1 MSFREPIRKKNF
13 SPLSRKSELNPLQRR
28 RFKVP
33 KPQKPVV
40 RRSPEEQRAFLQQKL
55 EQSAFVGYNG
65 LNVPINVPKTPPPQP
80 VQKQPASEALEPN
93 IQQPEVPEVEAT
105 SDEEEE
111 TVQPKELSA
120 SASPNPESPN
130 TEEKEEDVTPNQQ
143 EEAGSTHSQSQKPDL
158 QARKE
163 KVSRLSS
170 NWLTVP
176 VNTPGTQP
184 SPVQRTLSTSGLE
197 HQYQPQI
204 GQRAN
209 SVLNGLNQFK
219 AQQLAQDYSVQRQ
232 DSSGESQVEESEE
245 TQPESL
251 HNQPFASSPPDN
263 PEDDT
268 ASGSDDTPFNLQ
280 LKNNKEQKRPQQP
293 VQSDGAIQA
302 KCSECEQQEEQEEK
316 DESVQTKLTIGEPGD
331 KYEQEAD
338 TMAAKVMAMP
348 DFTLSQS
355 VQRQTEAEKPPLA
368 KSISSLVQRSA
379 SDTSQASP
387 SIENRLA
394 SSKGG
399 GNPLPANVRSF
410 MEPRFGADFSPV
422 RVHTDST
429 AVQMNKE
436 LGAQAFTHGSNIY
449 YGAGKSPNAD
459 ELTAHELTHTI
470 QQGAAMR
477 LNKQVQRQV
486 QEQEEEETLQAKE
499 LPVRH
504 GEISRNKPVQP
515 TQTLVAKTVPDSTA
529 QASLNKQQSFKPEIT
544 EAETEAPPIQ
554 AKAYTSL
561 AVSSTSPR
569 IQRGVFGIPTS
580 IEEAKSAILSP
591 VANLASSIPGY
602 PLLKVV
608 VGKDPIKGTPVERNA
623 TNLIQGVLSLVPKGK
638 EFFANLQKS
647 GAIDKAYTWFT
658 QQIAKLNLT
667 WATIKGLFKKAWDS
681 LGLREL
687 VSPSSAFA
695 KIKNVFTEP
704 IGRIKNFAITAGK
717 KVMEFVFEGVMGA
730 GGAKVMAILR
740 RAGGVFSTIIND
752 PVKFIG
758 NLVGAVRG
766 GFQQFSGNILSHL
779 KKGLVGWLF
788 GALAGAGLT
797 LPAQF
802 DLKGIFSLVMQVL
815 GLTYQRL
822 RGMLVKLIGEPK
834 VAKLEKVFNFLKT
847 IVTDGLGAAWQKI
860 TEFVG
865 NLQEMVIGGIRS
877 WVQNSIITAAITK
890 LISMFNPAGAVIQA
904 VTAIYNTVMFFI
916 ERGKQIAALGEAV
929 FSSIGSIAGGNI
941 KAAANYVEQTMGR
954 TLPVVISFL
963 ARLIGLGG
971 ISEHIKTVIKKIQA
985 PIETAMTKVANFVV
999 EKGKSLLGKGEGQDS
1014 QSPGSTPQGQ
1024 LNVEVYFQ
1032 DAARHNHRMWM
1043 QKVGNRYE
1051 LMVASEQPQQVENA
1065 VKPGGE
1071 FADINGSQE
1080 NQVVSKAHEAEQ
1092 LANTSSQGNN
1102 PDLAN
1107 QVQSKMNEI
1116 KPILEKSTG
1125 SEELPETNVTWQP
1138 NGNKAGSVK
1147 AEPLTKIPGNT
1158 QGSRPDPNI
1167 AGWSHVLTID
1177 SGNWERVHL
1186 LSEQLHGPGRFW
1198 NLIPARRTVNA
1209 WMRENSEKD
1218 AKERVKENNEVL
1230 YYEVRVTYHS
1240 GKIISD
1246 FPNKIS
1252 VTWGSL
1258 KKQDNT
1264 YVRERQASRSM
1275 DLELAA
1281 PALTGNAIDLKT
1293 AGRELLQS
1301 LGIQFGLAENIAK
1314 ERIRDGDFKD
1324 EKDFKL
1330 RMEIYYAKRKRPV
1343 SFQQEHWSKISELI
1357 SSGKARF

>member
-1 MSFREPIRKKNF
+1 MVLVSF
-13 SPLSRKSELNPLQRR
+13 SP
-28 RFKVP
+28 
-33 KPQKPVV
+33 
-40 RRSPEEQRAFLQQKL
+40 
-55 EQSAFVGYNG
+55 Y
-65 LNVPINVPKTPPPQP
+65 
-80 VQKQPASEALEPN
+80 
-93 IQQPEVPEVEAT
+93 
-105 SDEEEE
+105 
-111 TVQPKELSA
+111 
-120 SASPNPESPN
+120 

-143 EEAGSTHSQSQKPDL
+143 SEAESTHPQSQKPDL
-158 QARKE
+158 QAQKE
-163 KVSRLSS
+163 KASRLSS
-170 NWLTVP
+170 NWLKVP
-176 VNTPGTQP
+176 VNTPGSPP

-232 DSSGESQVEESEE
+232 DSSGESQIEEPEE
-245 TQPESL
+245 KQPESL
-251 HNQPFASSPPDN
+251 HNQQLASSPPDN
-263 PEDDT
+263 PEDNT
-268 ASGSDDTPFNLQ
+268 ASGSDSTLSNLQ
-280 LKNNKEQKRPQQP
+280 LQNNKEQKRPQKL

-302 KCSECEQQEEQEEK
+302 KCSECEKQEEK
-316 DESVQTKLTIGEPGD
+316 DESVQTKLTVGEPGD

-348 DFTLSQS
+348 DSTLSQS
-355 VQRQTEAEKPPLA
+355 VGRQTEAEKPPLA

-394 SSKGG
+394 SSQGG
-399 GNPLPANVRSF
+399 GNPLPENVRSF
-410 MEPRFGADFSPV
+410 MEPRFGADFSAV

-436 LGAQAFTHGSNIY
+436 LGAQAFAHGSNIY
-449 YGAGKSPNAD
+449 YGAGKSPNVD

-470 QQGAAMR
+470 QQGAAMH
-477 LNKQVQRQV
+477 LNKQVQRHL
-486 QEQEEEETLQAKE
+486 QEEEQEILQAKE
-499 LPVRH
+499 LPVLQR
-504 GEISRNKPVQP
+504 EVSQNKPVQL
-515 TQTLVAKTVPDSTA
+515 TETLAAKTVPDSTA
-529 QASLNKQQSFKPEIT
+529 QASLNKEQSFKPEIT
-544 EAETEAPPIQ
+544 EAETEAQPIQ

-569 IQRGVFGIPTS
+569 IQRWSLPSIPTS
-580 IEEAKSAILSP
+580 LAEAKSAVLSP

-602 PLLKVV
+602 PLLKVI

-681 LGLREL
+681 LGLRDL

-740 RAGGVFSTIIND
+740 RTGGVFSTIIND

-834 VAKLEKVFNFLKT
+834 VKKLEKLFTFLKT

-865 NLQEMVIGGIRS
+865 NLKDMVIGGIRS

-890 LISMFNPAGAVIQA
+890 LISMFNPAGAVIQS

-916 ERGKQIAALGEAV
+916 ERGQQIAALAEAV

-971 ISEHIKTVIKKIQA
+971 ISEQIKNVIKKIQA
-985 PIETAMTKVANFVV
+985 PIGNAMQKVANFIV
-999 EKGKSLLGKGEGQDS
+999 EKGKSLLGKGKGKADKKGKKTDNTESVTIPFSMDGAS
-1014 QSPGSTPQGQ
+1014 HTLTLTSGLNAKVSMASTNPGLLS
-1024 LNVEVYFQ
+1024 
-1032 DAARHNHRMWM
+1032 
-1043 QKVGNRYE
+1043 QKVS
-1051 LMVASEQPQQVENA
+1051 VAINKLNKNKNKNTEVQERIEALGEIKSKAIQVEKILHNPKA
-1065 VKPGGE
+1065 SQNDKEKMKKMGIGLTTAILE
-1071 FADINGSQE
+1071 YGKKYNQKDIDGLLKLYPAP
-1080 NQVVSKAHEAEQ
+1080 VVG
-1092 LANTSSQGNN
+1092 LY
-1102 PDLAN
+1102 
-1107 QVQSKMNEI
+1107 NEI
-1116 KPILEKSTG
+1116 NDQTP
-1125 SEELPETNVTWQP
+1125 P
-1138 NGNKAGSVK
+1138 
-1147 AEPLTKIPGNT
+1147 
-1158 QGSRPDPNI
+1158 PD
-1167 AGWSHVLTID
+1167 GT
-1177 SGNWERVHL
+1177 
-1186 LSEQLHGPGRFW
+1186 
-1198 NLIPARRTVNA
+1198 T
-1209 WMRENSEKD
+1209 RE
-1218 AKERVKENNEVL
+1218 A
-1230 YYEVRVTYHS
+1230 HHA
-1240 GKIISD
+1240 
-1246 FPNKIS
+1246 PP
-1252 VTWGSL
+1252 
-1258 KKQDNT
+1258 
-1264 YVRERQASRSM
+1264 
-1275 DLELAA
+1275 LELANSLSTELFSA
-1281 PALTGNAIDLKT
+1281 SLTLRKKGIVLADDPFEKAAKNIKSVGNKLPAILVHVSTHRVKGAGSRIHGSEIRAELTKTLKRKGISQEETITTSKGEVAVKGQETTYKRYIKKKVQQTLQAGDITAIKLAFKKAYNFAAAQALHQVAIALKSSEVDGSKK
-1293 AGRELLQS
+1293 GRKAATRNLRKKVKEVWKGQLLQP
-1301 LGIQFGLAENIAK
+1301 LN
-1314 ERIRDGDFKD
+1314 
-1324 EKDFKL
+1324 
-1330 RMEIYYAKRKRPV
+1330 
-1343 SFQQEHWSKISELI
+1343 
-1357 SSGKARF
+1357 

>member
-13 SPLSRKSELNPLQRR
+13 SPLSRKSGPNPLQRR

-40 RRSPEEQRAFLQQKL
+40 KRSPEEQKAFLQQKL

-65 LNVPINVPKTPPPQP
+65 LNVPVNVPQTPPPQP
-80 VQKQPASEALEPN
+80 VQKQPASEELDSN
-93 IQQPEVPEVEAT
+93 SKQPEEPEIETT
-105 SDEEEE
+105 SEEEEE
-111 TVQPKELSA
+111 TVQPKELST

-143 EEAGSTHSQSQKPDL
+143 SEAESTHPQSQKPDL
-158 QARKE
+158 QAQKE
-163 KVSRLSS
+163 KASRLSS
-170 NWLTVP
+170 NWLKVP
-176 VNTPGTQP
+176 VNTPGSPP

-232 DSSGESQVEESEE
+232 DSSGESQIEEPEE

-251 HNQPFASSPPDN
+251 HNQQLASSPPDN
-263 PEDDT
+263 PEDNT
-268 ASGSDDTPFNLQ
+268 ASGSDSTLSNLQ
-280 LKNNKEQKRPQQP
+280 FKNNKEQKRPQKL
-293 VQSDGAIQA
+293 VQFDGAIQA
-302 KCSECEQQEEQEEK
+302 KCSECEKQEEREEK

-348 DFTLSQS
+348 DSTLSQS
-355 VQRQTEAEKPPLA
+355 VGRQTEADKPPLA

-394 SSKGG
+394 SSQGG
-399 GNPLPANVRSF
+399 GNPLPENVRSF

-436 LGAQAFTHGSNIY
+436 LGAQAFAHGSNIY
-449 YGAGKSPNAD
+449 YGGGKSPNVD

-477 LNKQVQRQV
+477 LNKQVQRHV
-486 QEQEEEETLQAKE
+486 QEEEEQETLQAKE
-499 LPVRH
+499 LPVH
-504 GEISRNKPVQP
+504 QGEVSRNKPVQL
-515 TQTLVAKTVPDSTA
+515 TETLAAKTVPDSTA
-529 QASLNKQQSFKPEIT
+529 QASLNKEQSFKPEIT
-544 EAETEAPPIQ
+544 EAETEAQPIQ

-569 IQRGVFGIPTS
+569 IQRWSLPSIPTS
-580 IEEAKSAILSP
+580 LAEAKSAVLSP

-681 LGLREL
+681 LGLRDL

-704 IGRIKNFAITAGK
+704 IGRIKNFAIAAGK

-730 GGAKVMAILR
+730 GGAKVMAIIR

-802 DLKGIFSLVMQVL
+802 NLKGIFSLVMQVL

-834 VAKLEKVFNFLKT
+834 VKKLEKLFTFLKT
-847 IVTDGLGAAWQKI
+847 IATDGLGAAWQKI

-865 NLQEMVIGGIRS
+865 NLKDMVIGGIRS

-916 ERGKQIAALGEAV
+916 ERGQQIAALAEAV

-971 ISEHIKTVIKKIQA
+971 ISEQIKNVIKKIQA
-985 PIETAMTKVANFVV
+985 PIENAMHKVANFIV
-999 EKGKSLLGKGEGQDS
+999 EKGKSLLGKGKGTNTSDADSEHDRKVKEGIKAIDTADGQHRQEGKITKQDAQEVAS
-1014 QSPGSTPQGQ
+1014 TTKRNHPIFQSITVIDGGKTWNYDYVIARNKITGGDKAEGSEDEDLSRAKTAFGKNSFSTQQLADLLKVNRRTAQRQTKKWTENTDISGCYLIPGKRDQYTFDKDKAPSYTPQEGKHGSIYVVNPDTWEIRPGIKIRDKFYKKKFTSKADVLKQADSGQ
-1024 LNVEVYFQ
+1024 QTPTGEKLYHCQNTGHKGPNHKPLVTEQEAEVAHTEAVVEHWNKQGGGHDMTQEERNKWY
-1032 DAARHNHRMWM
+1032 DDPNHLKIWCSSCNESDNQGIYIR
-1043 QKVGNRYE
+1043 KVGKNFRG
-1051 LMVASEQPQQVENA
+1051 PNDN
-1065 VKPGGE
+1065 P
-1071 FADINGSQE
+1071 
-1080 NQVVSKAHEAEQ
+1080 
-1092 LANTSSQGNN
+1092 
-1102 PDLAN
+1102 PDL
-1107 QVQSKMNEI
+1107 
-1116 KPILEKSTG
+1116 
-1125 SEELPETNVTWQP
+1125 
-1138 NGNKAGSVK
+1138 
-1147 AEPLTKIPGNT
+1147 
-1158 QGSRPDPNI
+1158 
-1167 AGWSHVLTID
+1167 
-1177 SGNWERVHL
+1177 ER
-1186 LSEQLHGPGRFW
+1186 
-1198 NLIPARRTVNA
+1198 
-1209 WMRENSEKD
+1209 
-1218 AKERVKENNEVL
+1218 
-1230 YYEVRVTYHS
+1230 
-1240 GKIISD
+1240 
-1246 FPNKIS
+1246 
-1252 VTWGSL
+1252 
-1258 KKQDNT
+1258 
-1264 YVRERQASRSM
+1264 
-1275 DLELAA
+1275 
-1281 PALTGNAIDLKT
+1281 
-1293 AGRELLQS
+1293 
-1301 LGIQFGLAENIAK
+1301 
-1314 ERIRDGDFKD
+1314 
-1324 EKDFKL
+1324 
-1330 RMEIYYAKRKRPV
+1330 
-1343 SFQQEHWSKISELI
+1343 
-1357 SSGKARF
+1357 